1 MYGKESRRRTLRAC
15 RLLIPLLLLV
25 LVSACGVQPY
35 NSKFKCPPTYAGM
48 CESLEDAYMDSVAG
62 LDPRMFDEEWVEK
75 RKAWE
80 KKNAE
85 LLKARQEAGIEVQL
99 LSDEVKSEIA
109 SDRREDSR
117 KDREDVSAS
126 EIDGSSETA
135 ETENEKASKAADV
148 SYRSL
153 VFRELRELLTEPE
166 PPFVVPP
173 KVVRILVL
181 SNLAKDEN
189 GRDFFIS
196 PRYIYFMLDEPRFII
211 HKYDEPVPFDPEN
224 PFVLR

>member
-1 MYGKESRRRTLRAC
+1 MYGKESRGTLRTY
-15 RLLIPLLLLV
+15 RLLIPLFLLV

-35 NSKFKCPPTYAGM
+35 NSEFKCPPTYGGM

-62 LDPRMFDEEWVEK
+62 IEPNMFDEEWVKK

-85 LLKARQEAGIEVQL
+85 LLKARQEAGIKVRL
-99 LSDEVKSEIA
+99 LSDEVKNELQS
-109 SDRREDSR
+109 SHR
-117 KDREDVSAS
+117 KKNNDVA
-126 EIDGSSETA
+126 T
-135 ETENEKASKAADV
+135 SKTDI

-153 VFRELRELLTEPE
+153 VFRELKDLLTEPQ
-166 PPFVVPP
+166 PPFVAPP

-181 SNLAKDEN
+181 STLAKDEKDK
-189 GRDFFIS
+189 DFYIS

>member
-1 MYGKESRRRTLRAC
+1 MYGKDSRGRTLRTC
-15 RLLIPLLLLV
+15 RILIPLFLLV

-35 NSKFKCPPTYAGM
+35 NSKFKCPPTYGGM
-48 CESLEDAYMDSVAG
+48 CESLEDAYMDSVVG
-62 LDPRMFDEEWVEK
+62 LDPRMFDKEWVEK

-80 KKNAE
+80 KKNVE
-85 LLKARQEAGIEVQL
+85 LLKARQEAGIKVQL
-99 LSDEVKSEIA
+99 LSEEVKSEMPSGREENAQKKQKENAA
-109 SDRREDSR
+109 SSKADT
-117 KDREDVSAS
+117 AS
-126 EIDGSSETA
+126 ETKKSE
-135 ETENEKASKAADV
+135 EADV

-153 VFRELRELLTEPE
+153 VFRELRQLLTEPE

-211 HKYDEPVPFDPEN
+211 HKYDESVPFDPEN